1 MARVFLHLKTK
12 GFTMSMIDRIKN
24 ICLTP
29 KTEWPVIA
37 NETTPTGAL
46 ILSYALPLAA
56 IGAIAGFVS
65 GSIIG
70 TTIPFI
76 GTTLRT
82 PILAGVGMAIFSL
95 VLMMVGVFILSLI
108 INALATTFGGEKNS
122 AQALKV
128 AVYSYTPAW
137 VAGVFHILP
146 WVGALLA
153 ILISL
158 YAIYLLYT
166 GLPVL
171 MKNPEDKSIGYTIV
185 VIISAIVLSI
195 IITSVSAVIF
205 GAGAMATSA
214 ITGGKTSQSSG
225 VTIDPASPLGKLDD
239 FAKKMEASSK
249 AMEDA
254 QKSGDQKAQAEA
266 AAAALGTLFSGGK
279 KVEPLPLDKLKIF
292 VPESFAGLA
301 KKTSSA
307 ESTGLGGLNIAK
319 AEATYGDDTGTKSVT
334 LEVMDG
340 GGTAALMGLASW
352 ANVQSEKQDQ
362 DGYEKTQKI
371 GNRMVNEKS
380 SKRGGGSAEYT
391 LTLGDRFV
399 VSAKARGVDIAQLK
413 AAVNGLD
420 LGKLEA
426 MKDVGVTK

>member
-1 MARVFLHLKTK
+1 
-12 GFTMSMIDRIKN
+12 MSMIDRIKN

-37 NETTPTGAL
+37 NETTPTSAL
-46 ILSYALPLAA
+46 LLSYALPLAA

-76 GTTLRT
+76 GTTIRT
-82 PILAGVGMAIFSL
+82 PIFAGIGIAIFSL
-95 VLMMVGVFILSLI
+95 VLMLVGVFILSFI

-137 VAGVFHILP
+137 IAGVFHILP

-166 GLPVL
+166 GLPAL

-185 VIISAIVLSI
+185 VIICAIVLSV
-195 IITSVSAVIF
+195 IITAVSAAIF

-214 ITGGKTSQSSG
+214 ISGGKTSQSSN

-239 FAKKMEASSK
+239 LAKKMEASGK
-249 AMEDA
+249 AMEA
-254 QKSGDQKAQAEA
+254 AEKSGDQKAQAEA

-279 KVEPLPLDKLKIF
+279 KVEPLPLDTLKPFI
-292 VPESFAGLA
+292 PETFAGLA

-307 ESTGLGGLNIAK
+307 ESTGMAGLTIAK
-319 AEATYGDDTGTKSVT
+319 AQASYGDDSGAKSIT
-334 LEVMDG
+334 LEIMDAG
-340 GGTAALMGLASW
+340 STMGLMGLASW
-352 ANVQSEKQDQ
+352 ANVQSEKEDQ
-362 DGYEKTQKI
+362 NGYEKTQKI
-371 GNRMVNEKS
+371 GSRTVLEKA
-380 SKRGGGSAEYT
+380 SKPAGGSAEYT
-391 LTLGDRFV
+391 TTLADRFV
-399 VSAKARGVDIAQLK
+399 VSAKSKGVAIADLK
-413 AAVNGLD
+413 SAVNGLD